1 MNARHRN
8 GGTSLPGLM
17 APGLALV
24 GAGVGGW
31 ATSLAFPDRGWWPL
45 AYAGMACLLLAM
57 RGASLVRAAGI
68 GLVWGLAFFLPLV
81 HWAVQATG
89 SALPWVALSVFQA
102 LYVAG
107 FGALWTYARRAV
119 WLTGRPLAQA
129 VTAAVL
135 WVAIEQVRGS
145 WPFGGFSWGFLA
157 FSQTEAPLLR
167 LAPYGGE
174 VLVSAFVAVTGAL
187 IALALQYLRR
197 TAVIPAA
204 RALLAAVLLAGVPG
218 LLPLTAGPENGS
230 LLVGAVQGNVPQQG
244 ADWAEQARD
253 VTANHAEGTERLAA
267 TAGGRQLDLV
277 VWPES
282 AADIDPRTDLA
293 QASAVERAAAAVGA
307 PLLLGTQRFPDGQ
320 DIRYNEIITWTAGAG
335 SGDAYAK
342 QHPVPFGEYV
352 PFRAFFRQLTPL
364 VDRVAT
370 DMAAGGDPAVM
381 DVWID
386 ALGRDVRLAT
396 GICFEVAYADLIREG
411 VLDGAELIVIP
422 TNNASFGRTPEST
435 QQLAMSRFRA
445 VEHGRSTVQV
455 STVGVSA
462 MIMPDG
468 AVVARTGLFTDE
480 ELIASLP
487 LRTTLTPAARLGTT
501 PQTAVYV
508 LAAAAV
514 VSGALAGS
522 RRPGRDRSR
531 RPFPRRLRA
540 ADDHAPTLRV
550 QAQRVRAL
558 RVPGRVWVT
567 RVWPSWLEWRLIV
580 GFLVLM
586 AVAAYTGIR
595 LGQDIVE
602 KTTTAVSTT
611 SDAAVP

>member
-1 MNARHRN
+1 
-8 GGTSLPGLM
+8 
-17 APGLALV
+17 
-24 GAGVGGW
+24 
-31 ATSLAFPDRGWWPL
+31 
-45 AYAGMACLLLAM
+45 
-57 RGASLVRAAGI
+57 
-68 GLVWGLAFFLPLV
+68 
-81 HWAVQATG
+81 
-89 SALPWVALSVFQA
+89 
-102 LYVAG
+102 
-107 FGALWTYARRAV
+107 
-119 WLTGRPLAQA
+119 
-129 VTAAVL
+129 
-135 WVAIEQVRGS
+135 
-145 WPFGGFSWGFLA
+145 
-157 FSQTEAPLLR
+157 
-167 LAPYGGE
+167 
-174 VLVSAFVAVTGAL
+174 
-187 IALALQYLRR
+187 
-197 TAVIPAA
+197 
-204 RALLAAVLLAGVPG
+204 VLLAGAPG
-218 LLPLTAGPENGS
+218 RLPLTAGPENGS

-253 VTANHAEGTERLAA
+253 VTANHAQGTERLAA
-267 TAGGRQLDLV
+267 TAGRRKLDLV

-293 QASAVERAAAAVGA
+293 QASTVDRAAAAVGA
-307 PLLLGTQRFPDGQ
+307 PLLLGTQRFPKGQ

-335 SGDAYAK
+335 VGDTYAK

-352 PFRAFFRQLTPL
+352 PFRSFFRQLTPL

-370 DMAAGGDPAVM
+370 DMAAGGDPAVI
-381 DVWID
+381 DVRID
-386 ALGRDVRLAT
+386 ALGRDVRLVT

-462 MIMPDG
+462 MITPDG
-468 AVVARTGLFTDE
+468 TVVARTGLFTDQ

-487 LRTTLTPAARLGTT
+487 LRTVLTPAARLGST
-501 PQTAVYV
+501 PQTAVYLV
-508 LAAAAV
+508 AAAAI

-522 RRPGRDRSR
+522 RRRGRGRSR
-531 RPFPRRLRA
+531 RPFPRRLRVPG
-540 ADDHAPTLRV
+540 DRAPTL
-550 QAQRVRAL
+550 RVRAL

>member
-1 MNARHRN
+1 MNVRRGN
-8 GGTSLPGLM
+8 GGASLPGLM

-57 RGASLVRAAGI
+57 RGAPPVRAAGI

-107 FGALWTYARRAV
+107 FGALWAYARRAV

-267 TAGGRQLDLV
+267 DAGGRQLDLV

-282 AADIDPRTDLA
+282 AADIDPRTDPA
-293 QASAVERAAAAVGA
+293 QASTVDRAAAAVGA

-335 SGDAYAK
+335 SGDTYAK

-370 DMAAGGDPAVM
+370 DMAAGEDPAVM
-381 DVWID
+381 DVRID

-411 VLDGAELIVIP
+411 VLDGAELILIP

-462 MIMPDG
+462 MIRPDG
-468 AVVARTGLFTDE
+468 TVVARTGLFTDQ

-487 LRTTLTPAARLGTT
+487 LRTALTPAARLGTT
-501 PQTAVYV
+501 PQTAFYL
-508 LAAAAV
+508 LAAAAI
-514 VSGALAGS
+514 VSGALAG
-522 RRPGRDRSR
+522 RRRRGRDHSW
-531 RPFPRRLRA
+531 RPSPRRLRA
-540 ADDHAPTLRV
+540 PGDQTPTLR
-550 QAQRVRAL
+550 ARAL
-558 RVPGRVWVT
+558 RMPARVWIS
-567 RVWPSWLEWRLIV
+567 RVWPPWLAWRLIV
-580 GFLVLM
+580 GLLVLM

-595 LGQDIVE
+595 VGQDIVE
-602 KTTTAVSTT
+602 KTTTTVSTT
-611 SDAAVP
+611 SGAAAP

>member
-1 MNARHRN
+1 MNARRRN
-8 GGTSLPGLM
+8 GGASSLGLMPPGLV
-17 APGLALV
+17 LL
-24 GAGVGGW
+24 GAAVSGW

-45 AYAGMACLLLAM
+45 AYAGMACLLLAL
-57 RGASLVRAAGI
+57 RRASPVRAAGI

-81 HWAVQATG
+81 HWALQATG
-89 SALPWVALSVFQA
+89 SVLPWVALSLFQA

-107 FGALWTYARRAV
+107 FGALWAYARRAA
-119 WLTGRPLAQA
+119 WLTGRPLAQS

-145 WPFGGFSWGFLA
+145 WSFGGFPWGFLA

-174 VLVSAFVAVTGAL
+174 VLVSAFVAATGAL
-187 IALALQYLRR
+187 MALGLQHLRNHAVTPATGAL
-197 TAVIPAA
+197 VAA
-204 RALLAAVLLAGVPG
+204 GLLAGAPN
-218 LLPLTAGPENGS
+218 LLPVSAGPESGS
-230 LLVGAVQGNVPQQG
+230 LLIGAVQGNVPQQG
-244 ADWAEQARD
+244 ADWADQARD
-253 VTANHAEGTERLAA
+253 VTANHAEGTERLAVS
-267 TAGGRQLDLV
+267 AGRRQLDLV

-282 AADIDPRTDLA
+282 AADIDPRTDRA
-293 QASAVERAAAAVGA
+293 QASTVDRAAAAAGA
-307 PLLLGTQRFPDGQ
+307 PLLLGTQRFPNGQ
-320 DIRYNEIITWTAGAG
+320 DVRYNEVIVWTAG
-335 SGDAYAK
+335 SGVGDTYAK

-352 PFRAFFRQLTPL
+352 PFRSFFRQLTPL

-370 DMAAGGDPAVM
+370 DMAAGGGPAVL
-381 DVWID
+381 DVRID

-396 GICFEVAYADLIREG
+396 GICFEVAYGDLIREG

-445 VEHGRSTVQV
+445 VEHARSTVQV

-462 MIMPDG
+462 MIMADG
-468 AVVARTGLFTDE
+468 TVVARTGLFTDQ

-487 LRTTLTPAARLGTT
+487 LRTTLTPAARLGAT
-501 PQTAVYV
+501 PQTAAYL

-514 VSGALAGS
+514 VSGALAGG

-531 RPFPRRLRA
+531 RRFPRRLRA
-540 ADDHAPTLRV
+540 ADDHAPTLRL
-550 QAQRVRAL
+550 RAL
-558 RVPGRVWVT
+558 PVPVRVWDT
-567 RVWPSWLEWRLIV
+567 RVQPLWSEWRLIV
-580 GFLVLM
+580 GLLVLM

-602 KTTTAVSTT
+602 ETTTTESTT

>member
-1 MNARHRN
+1 MNARRRN
-8 GGTSLPGLM
+8 GGASLPGLM
-17 APGLALV
+17 PPGLVLV

-107 FGALWTYARRAV
+107 FGALWAYARRAV

-145 WPFGGFSWGFLA
+145 WPFGGFPWGFLA

-293 QASAVERAAAAVGA
+293 QASTVDRAAAAVGA
-307 PLLLGTQRFPDGQ
+307 PP
-320 DIRYNEIITWTAGAG
+320 
-335 SGDAYAK
+335 
-342 QHPVPFGEYV
+342 
-352 PFRAFFRQLTPL
+352 
-364 VDRVAT
+364 
-370 DMAAGGDPAVM
+370 AAGNPAVSRR
-381 DVWID
+381 
-386 ALGRDVRLAT
+386 AGHPLQRDHFLDRRCGEWRRLRQAAP
-396 GICFEVAYADLIREG
+396 G
-411 VLDGAELIVIP
+411 
-422 TNNASFGRTPEST
+422 
-435 QQLAMSRFRA
+435 
-445 VEHGRSTVQV
+445 
-455 STVGVSA
+455 
-462 MIMPDG
+462 
-468 AVVARTGLFTDE
+468 
-480 ELIASLP
+480 P
-487 LRTTLTPAARLGTT
+487 LRGVRPLPRILPPAHSARRPGHH
-501 PQTAVYV
+501 
-508 LAAAAV
+508 
-514 VSGALAGS
+514 GHGS
-522 RRPGRDRSR
+522 RRR
-531 RPFPRRLRA
+531 PRR
-540 ADDHAPTLRV
+540 H
-550 QAQRVRAL
+550 
-558 RVPGRVWVT
+558 GRVDRRAWT
-567 RVWPSWLEWRLIV
+567 
-580 GFLVLM
+580 
-586 AVAAYTGIR
+586 
-595 LGQDIVE
+595 
-602 KTTTAVSTT
+602 
-611 SDAAVP
+611 

>member
-1 MNARHRN
+1 
-8 GGTSLPGLM
+8 M

-57 RGASLVRAAGI
+57 RGAPPVRAAGI

-81 HWAVQATG
+81 HWALQATG
-89 SALPWVALSVFQA
+89 SVLPWVALSVFQA

-107 FGALWTYARRAV
+107 FGALWAYARRAV
-119 WLTGRPLAQA
+119 WITGRPLAQA
-129 VTAAVL
+129 ATAAVL

-145 WPFGGFSWGFLA
+145 WPFGGFPWGFLA

-174 VLVSAFVAVTGAL
+174 VLVSAIVAATGAL
-187 IALALQYLRR
+187 MALALQYLRR
-197 TAVIPAA
+197 TAVTAAA
-204 RALLAAVLLAGVPG
+204 RALLAAALLVGAPG
-218 LLPLTAGPENGS
+218 LLPLNAGQESGS
-230 LLVGAVQGNVPQQG
+230 LLIGAVQGNVPQQG
-244 ADWAEQARD
+244 ADWADQARD

-267 TAGGRQLDLV
+267 DAGRRRLDLV

-282 AADIDPRTDLA
+282 AADIDPRTDPA
-293 QASAVERAAAAVGA
+293 QASTVDRAAAAVGA
-307 PLLLGTQRFPDGQ
+307 PLLLGTQRFPKGQ

-335 SGDAYAK
+335 VGDTYAK

-352 PFRAFFRQLTPL
+352 PFRSFFRQLTPL

-370 DMAAGGDPAVM
+370 DMAAGGAPAVI
-381 DVWID
+381 DVRID

-396 GICFEVAYADLIREG
+396 GICFEVAYASLIREG
-411 VLDGAELIVIP
+411 VLDGAELILIP

-462 MIMPDG
+462 MIRPDG
-468 AVVARTGLFTDE
+468 TVVARTGLFTDQ

-487 LRTTLTPAARLGTT
+487 LRTAHTPAARLGTT
-501 PQTAVYV
+501 PQTAFYL
-508 LAAAAV
+508 LAAAAI
-514 VSGALAGS
+514 VSGALAG
-522 RRPGRDRSR
+522 RRRRGRDHSW
-531 RPFPRRLRA
+531 RPSPRRLPA
-540 ADDHAPTLRV
+540 PGDQTPTLR
-550 QAQRVRAL
+550 ARAL
-558 RVPGRVWVT
+558 RMPARVWIS
-567 RVWPSWLEWRLIV
+567 RVWPPWLEWRLIV
-580 GFLVLM
+580 GLLVLM

-602 KTTTAVSTT
+602 KTTTTVSTT
-611 SDAAVP
+611 SGAAAP